1 MAEITKFRA
10 EEVVYHIRHDLRE
23 LSVGNDYGNT
33 AVTPSLSCN
42 NYSLL
47 KDRCQTAAEA
57 NKYRKEIEKEC
68 FKYNRKNLIH
78 AVEVVVQ
85 CPFDCPPEQHQ
96 QFFQE
101 TYNYICSTLP
111 MGDRCVFTAQ
121 VHVDEQHFTPSGE
134 MISKEHLHLMYVPAV
149 PDLKHAGFS
158 YRLCADQLTKKAELR
173 KFHPGLQAHLDQH
186 GIQATVYHGKK
197 SSGKNIALSVAQMK
211 ELTEKTG
218 IKIEHSLT
226 VDELATILSQNI
238 ELRKTNNELMQ
249 KIRSLQFEIET
260 AKTQEV
266 GWGNNTG
273 WGNLEKT
280 HVEEHTW

>member
-23 LSVGNDYGNT
+23 LSSGSSYGNT
-33 AVTPSLSCN
+33 AITPSLSN
-42 NYSLL
+42 HNYSLL
-47 KDRCQTAAEA
+47 KDRCQTAKEA
-57 NKYRKEIEKEC
+57 NQYRKEIEKEC

-85 CPFDCPPEQHQ
+85 CPSDCPPEQHK

-121 VHVDEQHFTPSGE
+121 IHVDEQHFTPSGE

-149 PDLKHAGFS
+149 PDQKHAGFS

-173 KFHPGLQAHLDQH
+173 KFHPGLQDHLDQA
-186 GIQATVYHGKK
+186 GIKATVYRGKK
-197 SSGKNIALSVAQMK
+197 SAGKTIALSVAQMK

-238 ELRKTNNELMQ
+238 DLQKTNNELMQ
-249 KIRSLQFEIET
+249 KVHSLQHEIEAT
-260 AKTQEV
+260 KTHEI
-266 GWGNNTG
+266 GWGNMAG
-273 WGNLEKT
+273 WGNSEKT
-280 HVEEHTW
+280 YEEEQTW

>member
-23 LSVGNDYGNT
+23 LSLGNSYGNT
-33 AVTPSLSCN
+33 AVNTSLSCN

-47 KDRCQTAAEA
+47 KDRCKTAKQA

-85 CPFDCPPEQHQ
+85 CPSDCPPEQHKA
-96 QFFQE
+96 FFQE

-111 MGDRCVFTAQ
+111 MGERCVFTAQ
-121 VHVDEQHFTPSGE
+121 VHVDEQHFAPNGE
-134 MISKEHLHLMYVPAV
+134 LLSKEHLHLMYVPAV

-218 IKIEHSLT
+218 NKIEHSLT